1 MDRGGISK
9 IRRAEL
15 LARLAALDQQVEAQ
29 AARAKH
35 VRDMGWNAKLSDERL
50 KTLQDSRQLYL
61 SALKHLLG
69 EDAIEGG
76 VGDGSSSVP
85 PAA

>member
-69 EDAIEGG
+69 EDAVDGD
-76 VGDGSSSVP
+76 VADGSSSVP